1 MKNIIVY
8 DFDKTIYGGETST
21 DFMRFFLK
29 RNPKYLLKIYKVF
42 HSLIYYRSDLKKS
55 KEIFFEILNN
65 VEVEYLKKEIH
76 EFWIKNKVK
85 IFSWVYKEIEKNKTE
100 AEELILISAT
110 PKLFLEEIAEEL
122 GFNKLIATDFVKQNK
137 YFVSKIKGKNCK
149 HIEKVFKLKEYLPKF
164 NILAFYSDS
173 MSDKPLFDLAQE
185 KYFISKGIKKKGLP
199 NE

>member
-8 DFDKTIYGGETST
+8 DFDKTIYDGETST

-29 RNPKYLLKIYKVF
+29 RNPKYILKIYKVI
-42 HSLIYYRSDLKKS
+42 HSLIYYRYDLKKS
-55 KEIFFEILNN
+55 KEIFFSILDDI
-65 VEVEYLKKEIH
+65 EVEYLKKEIH
-76 EFWIKNKVK
+76 EFWVENKKK
-85 IFSWVYKEIEKNKTE
+85 IFTWVYDEIIENKKK

-110 PKLFLEEIAEEL
+110 PSLFLEEISKEL
-122 GFNKLIATDFVKQNK
+122 GFDKLIATTFFKQNK
-137 YFVSKIKGKNCK
+137 YFISKINGKNCK
-149 HIEKVFKLKEYLPKF
+149 HIEKVYKLKEYLPKF

-173 MSDKPLFDLAQE
+173 MSDKPLFDLAQK